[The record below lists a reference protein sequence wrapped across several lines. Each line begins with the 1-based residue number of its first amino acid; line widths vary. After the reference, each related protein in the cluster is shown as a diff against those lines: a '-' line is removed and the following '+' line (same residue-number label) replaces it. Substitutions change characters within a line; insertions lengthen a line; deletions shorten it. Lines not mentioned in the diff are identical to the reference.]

1 MVRCETHSRLL
12 QHESAQKKHPEV
24 NRDVSGTA
32 RRVKVVFVPLST
44 GDRETADRGFDR
56 T

>member
-32 RRVKVVFVPLST
+32 CRLKVFVPLST
-44 GDRETADRGFDR
+44 GDRETADRRFDR